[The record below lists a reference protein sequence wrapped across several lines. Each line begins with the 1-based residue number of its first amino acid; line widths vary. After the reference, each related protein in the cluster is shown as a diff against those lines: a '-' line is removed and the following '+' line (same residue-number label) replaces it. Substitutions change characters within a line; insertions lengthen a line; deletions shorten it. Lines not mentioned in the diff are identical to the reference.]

1 MSLDG
6 KGNEHRVSQW
16 PLRKMCSLLCT
27 FDLHTILT
35 YVRVHCTV
43 KISLIHTS
51 FKNFIITNI
60 SSKMKIKTISR
71 TEEDYVRKS
80 TNDIVKVIISIL
92 LMAFLML

>member
-1 MSLDG
+1 
-6 KGNEHRVSQW
+6 
-16 PLRKMCSLLCT
+16 MCSLLCT

-43 KISLIHTS
+43 KISQIGHTP

-60 SSKMKIKTISR
+60 SLKMKIKTISR